1 MKRYLI
7 AILIFFAAFGIAT
20 ATYKFLESSIDES
33 INSLIHRLILLV
45 LAIGSMIFFKVG
57 RNQTNAFSKLTFY
70 DLSILGLILTL
81 FGLNN
86 IFAKELDTESIYKS
100 ILGLTFIKLT
110 VNSIAE
116 ELMYRG
122 FIQSYIND
130 GQTKNK
136 FLVSNGNLLA
146 TTLMTITHVG
156 FYFVMPP
163 LYATTSL
170 ILVLLFSLT
179 AGHLRERTNGLL
191 IPIIFHLI
199 VNYLHLF
206 IQSS

>member
-7 AILIFFAAFGIAT
+7 AILIFFAAFGIPT
-20 ATYKFLESSIDES
+20 ATYKFLESSLDES

-86 IFAKELDTESIYKS
+86 IFAKELETESIYKS
-100 ILGLTFIKLT
+100 ILGLSFIKLT

-130 GQTKNK
+130 GQTKK
-136 FLVSNGNLLA
+136 
-146 TTLMTITHVG
+146 
-156 FYFVMPP
+156 
-163 LYATTSL
+163 
-170 ILVLLFSLT
+170 
-179 AGHLRERTNGLL
+179 
-191 IPIIFHLI
+191 
-199 VNYLHLF
+199 
-206 IQSS
+206 